1 MMSNQA
7 GLGIGDKVHNAE
19 INEYPDDLKAEY
31 LWISTW
37 AKDIAQR
44 FGRGVVVKVIDPQSL
59 VGLYKILRHRIR
71 HYPTFIVDG
80 ETRLVGWEAG
90 EAVMRHVAERLEA
103 RGWPL
108 PPKVAA

>member
-1 MMSNQA
+1 MSNQA

-19 INEYPDDLKAEY
+19 INEYPDDMKAEY
-31 LWISTW
+31 LWVSTW

-71 HYPTFIVDG
+71 RYPTFIVDG
-80 ETRLVGWEAG
+80 EMRLVGRETEA
-90 EAVMRHVAERLEA
+90 EVTHYVAERLVA
-103 RGWPL
+103 RGWPV
-108 PPKVAA
+108 PEVSA